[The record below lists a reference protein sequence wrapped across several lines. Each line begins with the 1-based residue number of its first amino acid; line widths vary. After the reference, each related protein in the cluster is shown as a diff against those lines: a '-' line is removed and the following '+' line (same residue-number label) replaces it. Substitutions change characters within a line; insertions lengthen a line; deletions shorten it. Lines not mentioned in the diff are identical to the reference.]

1 MVKTRKDCSPPLLN
15 SSWSKQQTTKRRNA
29 SLSSSSIFISTTAV
43 AISAAAALATAVVV
57 TGACASSTTTTTAMV
72 CCRHPLSRIISPSP
86 LHMTAFMKSKA
97 TKLRKERRNIGLSM
111 STNIDD
117 PSPPPKIKPL
127 TLTTLKNE
135 IPRYIRIQPRTYRGN
150 RRKFELQ
157 TAVTTFEKRIQNSE
171 NQNMETVTVD
181 LHAQVHFGDP
191 SYFNMYNDDAIFS
204 SKYDRVHYELVVDE
218 SMLQSVEG
226 GSTTNADSGKKRRR
240 LLPMEDGRNP
250 IMPSQ
255 RDSQTAA
262 QYGLSCQVDTINY
275 GKNDKWIHADFTR
288 EEFARETAK
297 PRNNNVNADSTS
309 NIFTLASTATAAA
322 TSLPGAEVFAAL
334 FRPATPSTPVT
345 SRVTRRLFSNL
356 FLPGD
361 SFASAMRA
369 LLWTAVPCP
378 EVSVLLLDWSSL
390 LPRPG
395 GGLSAVAVPVLECL
409 LTGNL
414 MEARRLVFSQMIVS
428 GQSAEENSD
437 RAENVIVGRRNA
449 RALDV
454 LTRSI
459 EQDGCRKNALLY
471 GGMHCRD
478 LHRRLR
484 DLGFVPKQTV
494 WRTAWSVDVPSFGTG
509 SNERGGVMSPAF
521 AASSSLAAIAA
532 GLVAVPLYLA
542 IGGLDWIA
550 TVRDV
555 TASIGEGQVSD
566 GMLEVILYLVR
577 HVALYLGLAKFVVEW
592 DGVDFFGD
600 DD

>member
-1 MVKTRKDCSPPLLN
+1 MMITRKK
-15 SSWSKQQTTKRRNA
+15 KQLMKRRRKK
-29 SLSSSSIFISTTAV
+29 SDCMLVSTTVV
-43 AISAAAALATAVVV
+43 AISAAAVLATAVP
-57 TGACASSTTTTTAMV
+57 TAAMV
-72 CCRHPLSRIISPSP
+72 CTHQSLPPTILPPCSP
-86 LHMTAFMKSKA
+86 LRPALRKNIALAMSA
-97 TKLRKERRNIGLSM
+97 TKNDNDSTTPRK
-111 STNIDD
+111 
-117 PSPPPKIKPL
+117 KPM

-157 TAVTTFEKRIQNSE
+157 TAVTTFENINNGVS
-171 NQNMETVTVD
+171 VD
-181 LHAQVHFGDP
+181 LHAQVHFGEP
-191 SYFNMYNDDAIFS
+191 SYFNIYNNDEVFG

-218 SMLQSVEG
+218 SMLQTVDDDDNKNSLC
-226 GSTTNADSGKKRRR
+226 RR
-240 LLPMEDGRNP
+240 LVPMADGKNP
-250 IMPSQ
+250 IMPSE
-255 RDSQTAA
+255 RDSRTAS
-262 QYGLSCQVDTINY
+262 QYGLSCQVDMINY
-275 GKNDKWIHADFTR
+275 GRSDKWIHADFTR
-288 EEFARETAK
+288 EEFIRETTK
-297 PRNNNVNADSTS
+297 PATAAATRGNNNVANDSNA
-309 NIFTLASTATAAA
+309 IFSLASTAANAA

-361 SFASAMRA
+361 ALTSAMRA

-395 GGLSAVAVPVLECL
+395 GGISPVAIPVLECL

-414 MEARRLVFSQMIVS
+414 MEARRLVFSQMVVS

-454 LTRSI
+454 LTKSI
-459 EQDGCRKNALLY
+459 ERDGCRKNALLY

-484 DLGFVPKQTV
+484 DAGYVPKQTV
-494 WRTAWSVDVPSFGTG
+494 WRTAWSVDVPNFGTG
-509 SNERGGVMSPAF
+509 NGKNDRGITGPVIQPAVF
-521 AASSSLAAIAA
+521 TASSSPAAIAA

-542 IGGLDWIA
+542 VGGLDWIA

-555 TASIGEGQVSD
+555 SGTIENGQVFD
-566 GMLEVILYLVR
+566 GVLEVALYLIR

-592 DGVDFFGD
+592 DEIDLFGGD
-600 DD
+600 D